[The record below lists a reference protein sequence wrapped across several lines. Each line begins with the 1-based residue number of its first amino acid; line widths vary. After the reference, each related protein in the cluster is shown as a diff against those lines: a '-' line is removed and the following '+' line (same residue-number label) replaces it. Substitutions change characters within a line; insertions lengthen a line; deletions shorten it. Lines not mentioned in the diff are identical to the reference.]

1 MRNHLLKSFTVLMV
15 FGALLAFATPS
26 FAQWRGGYNRAMLG
40 RLISQAE
47 NHSDR
52 FVAAFDRALDRS
64 GMEGTIREERLN
76 DRARDLENA
85 LNLVRQTYEQGGS
98 NFEIRSQVDN
108 ALNIAERINNVMRN
122 RQLSFQAERQW
133 MMLRSDMNRLAAT
146 FNLRQLR

>member
-1 MRNHLLKSFTVLMV
+1 MRNHLLKSFTVAVV
-15 FGALLAFATPS
+15 FGALLALAAPS
-26 FAQWRGGYNRAMLG
+26 SAQWRGGYNRTMVG

-47 NHSDR
+47 SHSNR

-76 DRARDLENA
+76 ERARDLENA
-85 LNLVRQTYEQGGS
+85 LNMVRQTYEQGGS
-98 NFEIRSQVDN
+98 NFEIRSQLDN
-108 ALNIAERINNVMRN
+108 ALNTAERINNVMRN

-133 MMLRSDMNRLAAT
+133 TMLRSDLNRLAAM